1 MSLNIWIPPQYR
13 EPNGH
18 CNVCDEDLFGTVGDM
33 QKHMAACARQNIDAI
48 RAAAPSAK
56 NKGGP
61 FDPETWDPE
70 AEAHMR
76 EVGKRMLR
84 EGRLETLPSERIV
97 NG

>member
-1 MSLNIWIPPQYR
+1 MSLNIWIPPQFR

-18 CNVCDEDLFGTVGDM
+18 CNICDEDLYGTVGDM
-33 QKHMAACARQNIDAI
+33 QKHMASCARANIDTI

-61 FDPETWDPE
+61 FDPDNWDPE
-70 AEAHMR
+70 VEEHLKK
-76 EVGKRMLR
+76 VGERMLK
-84 EGRLETLPSERIV
+84 EGRLEMHDNERA